1 MQSPILN
8 LQTTPLA
15 ERMTGLNGSTIR
27 DMLELTSRKG
37 MISFAGGLPPPEAFD
52 IEGIRL
58 AVDGVLSR
66 GRTEGLQY
74 GLTRGTGPLL
84 DAIAQLMNK
93 RGIACEPA
101 DLLVTTGSQQAIA
114 LVSET
119 VLNPGDIVAV
129 ERPTYPAMIDVARL
143 RQAVVMTAGSDREG
157 IDVEELESRT
167 RAAHPRLLYLV
178 PTFGNP
184 SGAVLSRERRLR
196 ILELAVRHDFLIL
209 EDDPYSELYFD
220 EPAPPPLAAL
230 ARDVPG
236 ARARCAYCSSFS
248 KILAPGFRL
257 GWLWAPPEV
266 TRAASIIKQVQDAH
280 TSTFSQ
286 LAAAAYLESNRL
298 GAHLPRLRALYR
310 TRAKA
315 MSAAM
320 ESRLRGSLTYA
331 PPRGG
336 MFIWAR
342 LDQRIDPTGLFL
354 AACERGVAFVPG
366 AAFMAE
372 QPDART
378 LRLSYASPDAAQIDE
393 GMARL
398 AAALKGASSC

>member
-1 MQSPILN
+1 
-8 LQTTPLA
+8 
-15 ERMTGLNGSTIR
+15 
-27 DMLELTSRKG
+27 

-52 IEGIRL
+52 IEGIRM

-114 LVSET
+114 LVSEA
-119 VLNPGDIVAV
+119 VLNPGHVVAF
-129 ERPTYPAMIDVARL
+129 ERPTYPAMIDIARL
-143 RQAVVMTAGSDREG
+143 RQARVITAASDREG
-157 IDVEELESRT
+157 IDVEELESGI
-167 RAAHPRLLYLV
+167 RAARPRLLYLV

-196 ILELAVRHDFLIL
+196 ILELAVRYDFLIL

-220 EPAPPPLAAL
+220 QPAPPPLAAL
-230 ARDVPG
+230 AGEVQG

-266 TRAASIIKQVQDAH
+266 ARAASIIKQVQDAH
-280 TSTFSQ
+280 TSTFTQ
-286 LAAAAYLESNRL
+286 FAAAAYLESNRL
-298 GAHLPRLRALYR
+298 ESNLPRLRALYR
-310 TRAKA
+310 ARAKA
-315 MSAAM
+315 MLAAM
-320 ESRLRGSLTYA
+320 ESHLHGALTYT
-331 PPRGG
+331 PPCGG

-342 LDQRIDPTGLFL
+342 LERQIDAIRLFS

-372 QPDART
+372 RPDARA
-378 LRLSYASPDAAQIDE
+378 LRLSYASPDVAQVDE

-398 AAALKGASSC
+398 AAALKGAPSC